1 MTIEQTVE
9 IPEFPAGSPLVLKF
23 MNGQKPFIE
32 LNLPRALP
40 AGKAKVEV
48 IVTPAA
54 GEWGRTLTDVEKTE
68 RRAESSFMQRHWA
81 DGALEN
87 AIDERDKKKHEEYRR
102 TKKPVTPLMD
112 LFGSCKGDDTLEAY
126 FERKQ
131 ADKAHE
137 TETEFRSGEGKKAL

>member
-9 IPEFPAGSPLVLKF
+9 IPEFPAGAPLVLKF

-32 LNLPRALP
+32 LDLPESLP

-48 IVTPAA
+48 IVTPTA
-54 GEWGRTLTDVEKTE
+54 GEWGRTLTDAEKAE
-68 RRAESSFMQRHWA
+68 RLAASGFMQRHWA

-87 AIDERDKKKHEEYRR
+87 AIGERDRKKHEEYHRA
-102 TKKPVTPLMD
+102 KKPVTSLLD

-131 ADKAHE
+131 ADKDHEAE
-137 TETEFRSGEGKKAL
+137 TESRSGANRKAL